1 MKPIFRVSLALCLL
15 TSLWQPAVSAAGV
28 AVEGVVFP
36 TTHESRGQRLE
47 LKGAGLFRYM
57 VFVKA
62 YVGALYTAADTQPEQ
77 ILADKAKRL
86 EISYFH
92 PIAGEDFGPVTIRA
106 ISRNVPADVLAR
118 IRPQLDEHI
127 GLYRDVKPGDRYAL
141 TYIPGWGTEL
151 SLNGAPLGVTPGVE
165 FAAAMFS
172 IWLGP
177 QPLSTDFK
185 QALLGR
191 V

>member
-1 MKPIFRVSLALCLL
+1 MRNILHILL
-15 TSLWQPAVSAAGV
+15 VWLMVLFWLPAVGMAGV

-36 TTHESRGQRLE
+36 AVYESRGQRLE

-62 YVGALYTAADTQPEQ
+62 YVGALYSVAGTRPEQ
-77 ILADKAKRL
+77 ILADRAKRL
-86 EISYFH
+86 EVQYFH
-92 PIAGEDFGPVTIRA
+92 PISGADFGPVATRA
-106 ISRNVPADVLAR
+106 ISRNVDAAVLAR
-118 IRPQLDEHI
+118 IRPQIDRHNA
-127 GLYRDVKPGDRYAL
+127 LYRDVKPGDRYAL

-151 SLNGAPLGVTPGVE
+151 ALNGEPLGVIPGAE
-165 FAAAMFS
+165 FAAALFS

-185 QALLGR
+185 QALLGQI
-191 V
+191 

>member
-1 MKPIFRVSLALCLL
+1 MKKIARISLAFFLAA
-15 TSLWQPAVSAAGV
+15 SLWLPAAASAAVS
-28 AVEGVVFP
+28 VEGVVFP
-36 TTHESRGQRLE
+36 TVYESRGQRLE

-62 YVGALYTAADTQPEQ
+62 YVGALYTEADTRPDQ
-77 ILADKAKRL
+77 ILADRAKRL
-86 EISYFH
+86 EVSYFH

-118 IRPQLDEHI
+118 IRPQIDQHNA
-127 GLYRDVKPGDRYAL
+127 LYRDVKPGDRYAL

-151 SLNGAPLGVTPGVE
+151 SLNGQPLGVIPGAE
-165 FAAAMFS
+165 FAAAIFS

-185 QALLGR
+185 EALLGQA
-191 V
+191 

>member
-1 MKPIFRVSLALCLL
+1 MKNIVQILPVLTLAA
-15 TSLWQPAVSAAGV
+15 SLWLPPAASAAVS
-28 AVEGVVFP
+28 VEGVVFP
-36 TTHESRGQRLE
+36 TVYESRGQRLE

-62 YVGALYTAADTQPEQ
+62 YVGALYTEANTLPGQV
-77 ILADKAKRL
+77 LADRAKRL
-86 EISYFH
+86 EVSYFH

-106 ISRNVPADVLAR
+106 ISRNAPADVLAR
-118 IRPQLDEHI
+118 IRPQLDQHI
-127 GLYRDVKPGDRYAL
+127 ALYRDVKPGDRYAL

-151 SLNGAPLGVTPGVE
+151 SLNGEPLGITPGAE

-177 QPLSTDFK
+177 QPLNIDFK
-185 QALLGR
+185 QALLGQA
-191 V
+191 